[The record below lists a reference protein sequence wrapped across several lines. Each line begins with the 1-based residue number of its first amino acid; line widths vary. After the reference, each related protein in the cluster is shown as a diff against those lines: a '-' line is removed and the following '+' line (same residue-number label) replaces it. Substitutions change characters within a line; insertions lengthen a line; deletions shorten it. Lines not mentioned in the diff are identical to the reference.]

1 MLFYAFLS
9 VFNFDIVP
17 IIGSFE
23 YNLWIM
29 GKNTSIVLGSHFE
42 EFIKKSINSGS
53 FNSAS
58 EVIRA
63 SLRLLEEEE
72 LAKQELIMQLKQGEN
87 SGYVSDFE
95 TTNFLNE
102 MKSKYNKK

>member
-1 MLFYAFLS
+1 MCFYAFLS
-9 VFNFDIVP
+9 VLHFEIIP
-17 IIGSFE
+17 IFGSFG
-23 YNLWIM
+23 YNLRIM
-29 GKNTSIVLGSHFE
+29 GKNTSIVLGNHFE

-53 FNSAS
+53 FSSAS

-72 LAKQELIMQLKQGEN
+72 LAKQELIMQLKKGEN
-87 SGYVSDFE
+87 SGYVSDFD

>member
-42 EFIKKSINSGS
+42 EFIKKQIEKISC
-53 FNSAS
+53 F
-58 EVIRA
+58 
-63 SLRLLEEEE
+63 LKLL
-72 LAKQELIMQLKQGEN
+72 KR
-87 SGYVSDFE
+87 V
-95 TTNFLNE
+95 
-102 MKSKYNKK
+102 